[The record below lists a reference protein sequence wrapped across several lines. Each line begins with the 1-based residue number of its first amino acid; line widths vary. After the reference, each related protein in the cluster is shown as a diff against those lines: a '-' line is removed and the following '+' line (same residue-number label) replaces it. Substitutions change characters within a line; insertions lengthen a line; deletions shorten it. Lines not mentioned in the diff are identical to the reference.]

1 MTRVEFT
8 VLGVPAPQGS
18 KRHVGRGVLVESSKA
33 LPAWREAVAWEARRV
48 ALECPGAPFAGQ
60 LHLRVAFRFPMP
72 KSRPAAARRRGW
84 AHKTT
89 APDLDKLL
97 RALGDSLQAGGL
109 IADDAAIASITAT
122 KIETTSWTGAVVT
135 IEARQ

>member
-1 MTRVEFT
+1 
-8 VLGVPAPQGS
+8 
-18 KRHVGRGVLVESSKA
+18 
-33 LPAWREAVAWEARRV
+33 
-48 ALECPGAPFAGQ
+48 
-60 LHLRVAFRFPMP
+60 MP

-97 RALGDSLQAGGL
+97 RAVGDSLQAGGL